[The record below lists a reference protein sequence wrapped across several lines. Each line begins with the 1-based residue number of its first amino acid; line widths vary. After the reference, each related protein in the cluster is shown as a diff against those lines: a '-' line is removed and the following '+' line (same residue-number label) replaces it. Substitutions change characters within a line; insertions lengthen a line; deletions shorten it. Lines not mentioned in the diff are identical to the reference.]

1 MDLPLFLRSIDAL
14 TPWLRRITALSLPGA
29 DAAALQAAGLEA
41 EAAMFR
47 ATGGVNTHKGAL
59 FSFSVLL
66 AALGRYLTEG
76 GDVFAHAAALAA
88 ELTPPRDTHGAE
100 GAAFVKEQAAAILA
114 APPEQ
119 RVALTQALDDA
130 LIECRLS
137 PGGSADLLAL
147 ALLLNSSSTV
157 FPSFD
162 R

>member
-1 MDLPLFLRSIDAL
+1 MARRHQVGGARAEAL
-14 TPWLRRITALSLPGA
+14 AGFPPARK
-29 DAAALQAAGLEA
+29 AAAQQQ
-41 EAAMFR
+41 
-47 ATGGVNTHKGAL
+47 THAPL
-59 FSFSVLL
+59 TVLL
-66 AALGRYLTEG
+66 WLMAHTEDTNLYHRG
-76 GDVFAHAAALAA
+76 GA
-88 ELTPPRDTHGAE
+88 G

-147 ALLLNSSSTV
+147 ALLLSSSSTV
-157 FPSFD
+157 FLSFD